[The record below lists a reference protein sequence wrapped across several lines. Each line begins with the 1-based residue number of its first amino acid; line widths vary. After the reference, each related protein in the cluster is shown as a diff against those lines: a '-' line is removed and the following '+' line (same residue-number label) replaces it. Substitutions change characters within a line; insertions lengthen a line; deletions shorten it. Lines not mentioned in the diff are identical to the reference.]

1 MTYEKQERYHEWIK
15 RQLKEERERDA
26 LGRHRSDNME
36 LGTGLGREEEVSREA
51 STGCSH
57 ALQVER

>member
-26 LGRHRSDNME
+26 LGA
-36 LGTGLGREEEVSREA
+36 T
-51 STGCSH
+51 
-57 ALQVER
+57 

>member
-15 RQLKEERERDA
+15 RQFKEERERDA

-36 LGTGLGREEEVSREA
+36 LGTGLGRKEEVSGEA
-51 STGCSH
+51 
-57 ALQVER
+57 